1 MTIDTGVLAKQIY
14 EQARQLSPEN
24 LADLA
29 KYVEFLRF
37 TAQDGA
43 KEPSTPNKLRVVKLR
58 GLFTGYD
65 FSPELLAEARR
76 EMWQSLETP
85 VS

>member
-1 MTIDTGVLAKQIY
+1 MSADTGVLAEQIY
-14 EQARQLSPEN
+14 EQARQLSPES

-37 TAQDGA
+37 KAQEVTKDTTAPG
-43 KEPSTPNKLRVVKLR
+43 KLRVVKLR
-58 GLFTGYD
+58 GVLKGYD

-85 VS
+85 ES